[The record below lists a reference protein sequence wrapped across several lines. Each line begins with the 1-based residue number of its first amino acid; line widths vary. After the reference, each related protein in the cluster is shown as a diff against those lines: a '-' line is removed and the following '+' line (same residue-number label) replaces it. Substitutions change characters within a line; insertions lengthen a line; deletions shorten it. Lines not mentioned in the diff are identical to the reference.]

1 MGIAM
6 LLESIASAMPERPLV
21 GARAGVLTA
30 GDLLALAGG
39 GATVL
44 RDAGADAVGFIGT
57 GGPAVPVSLFA
68 TGLAGVPFTPLNY
81 RLAAGQLAELA
92 AGLGKQPVLIVDEQ
106 YVPAAGGVPATI
118 LTTDQWLA
126 AARISE
132 PGDAADVDDELP
144 AVVLYTSGTTSKP
157 KGAVLRHSHLVSYV
171 LQTVEFAS
179 AAEEDA
185 ALISVPPY
193 HIAGVGTVLTNTFA
207 GRRIMYL
214 PNFTAAEWLATV
226 RDEAITQAMLVPTML
241 ARIVDHLG
249 GGAADVP
256 ALRSV
261 AYGGAR
267 MPRPV
272 LEKALS
278 CMPGVGFTNAY
289 GLTETSSTIAV
300 LGPDDHRAAFAAAD
314 PALRE
319 RLGSAGRL
327 VPGIEG
333 QIRDELGA
341 VLPAG
346 EPGQLW
352 VRGGQV
358 SGEYLGSGSVLDER
372 GWFHTRDQGWFDSD
386 GYLFISGRTDDTIIR
401 GGENIAPAEI
411 EDVLVTHPQV
421 KEVAVIGVPD
431 DEWGTRI
438 VAVIVAQPG
447 CGLDGGTVR
456 DYARARLRGSRTPD
470 DVVFRTELPHTPTGK
485 LIRRDLVRDVLGL
498 DMNDADMNDADMND
512 ADMNDADVSA

>member
-21 GARAGVLTA
+21 GARAGALSA

-39 GATVL
+39 GATAL

-57 GGPAVPVSLFA
+57 GGPAFPVSLFA
-68 TGLAGVPFTPLNY
+68 AGLAGVPFTPLNY
-81 RLAAGQLAELA
+81 RLAAEQLAELA
-92 AGLGKQPVLIVDEQ
+92 AGLGRRPVLIVDGQ
-106 YVPAAGGVPATI
+106 YAPALQAVPATTI
-118 LTTDQWLA
+118 VTDQWLA
-126 AARISE
+126 AARDAE
-132 PGDAADVDDELP
+132 PAAVADLDDELP

-179 AAEEDA
+179 ADEEDA

-207 GRRIMYL
+207 GRRMMYL
-214 PNFTAAEWLATV
+214 PNFTAAGWLATI
-226 RDEAITQAMLVPTML
+226 RDEGITQAMLVPTML

-249 GGAADVP
+249 GGAANVP

-272 LEKALS
+272 LEKALT
-278 CMPGVGFTNAY
+278 CMAGVGFTNAY

-300 LGPDDHRAAFAAAD
+300 LGPDDHRAALAAAD
-314 PALRE
+314 PAVRE

-346 EPGQLW
+346 QPGQLW
-352 VRGGQV
+352 VRGSQV
-358 SGEYLGSGSVLDER
+358 SGEYLGSGSVLDSH
-372 GWFHTRDQGWFDSD
+372 GWFHTRDQGWFDTG

-411 EDVLVTHPQV
+411 EDVLITHPQV

-438 VAVIVAQPG
+438 VAVIVAEPG
-447 CGLDGGTVR
+447 SELDGDTVR
-456 DYARARLRGSRTPD
+456 DYARAWLRGSRTPD
-470 DVVFRTELPHTPTGK
+470 DVVFRSELPHTPTGK
-485 LIRRDLVRDVLGL
+485 LIRRDLVRDILG
-498 DMNDADMNDADMND
+498 
-512 ADMNDADVSA
+512 ADVSP

>member
-6 LLESIASAMPERPLV
+6 LLESIASAVPERPLV
-21 GARAGVLTA
+21 GARAGALTA

-39 GATVL
+39 GAAVL
-44 RDAGADAVGFIGT
+44 QELGADAVGFIGT
-57 GGPAVPVSLFA
+57 GGPAFPVSLFA
-68 TGLAGVPFTPLNY
+68 ASLAGIPFTPLNY
-81 RLAAGQLAELA
+81 RLPGGQLTELA
-92 AGLGKQPVLIVDEQ
+92 DGLGQRPVLIVDAQ
-106 YVPAAGGVPATI
+106 YATAFLALSATI
-118 LTTDQWLA
+118 LTTEQWLA
-126 AARISE
+126 AAEAAE
-132 PGDAADVDDELP
+132 PAAAGEVDDELP

-179 AAEEDA
+179 ADEDDA

-193 HIAGVGTVLTNTFA
+193 HIAGVGTVLTNMFA
-207 GRRIMYL
+207 GRRILYL
-214 PNFTAAEWLATV
+214 PNFTAAEWLSTV
-226 RDEAITQAMLVPTML
+226 HDESVTQAMLVPTML
-241 ARIVDHLG
+241 SRIVDHLG
-249 GGAADVP
+249 GAPADVP
-256 ALRSV
+256 TLRSV

-272 LEKALS
+272 LEKALAAL
-278 CMPGVGFTNAY
+278 PGVGFTNAY

-319 RLGSAGRL
+319 RLGSAGLL

-333 QIRDELGA
+333 QIRNDLGT
-341 VLPAG
+341 VLPPG
-346 EPGQLW
+346 QPGQLW
-352 VRGGQV
+352 VRGSQV
-358 SGEYLGSGSVLDER
+358 SGEYLGSGSVLDDQ
-372 GWFHTRDQGWFDSD
+372 GWFHTRDQGWFDAD

-411 EDVLVTHPQV
+411 EDVLVAHPEV

-438 VAVIVAQPG
+438 VAVVVTEPG
-447 CGLDGGTVR
+447 SALDSDTVR
-456 DYARARLRGSRTPD
+456 DYARSQLRGSRTPD
-470 DVVFRTELPHTPTGK
+470 AVVFRSELPHTPTGK
-485 LIRRDLVRDVLGL
+485 LLRRELVRDLEAA
-498 DMNDADMNDADMND
+498 DAGA
-512 ADMNDADVSA
+512 

>member
-21 GARAGVLTA
+21 GARAGALSA

-44 RDAGADAVGFIGT
+44 RNAGADAVGFIGT
-57 GGPAVPVSLFA
+57 GGPAFPLSLFA
-68 TGLAGVPFTPLNY
+68 AGLAGVPFTPLNY
-81 RLAAGQLAELA
+81 RLAAGQLTELA
-92 AGLGKQPVLIVDEQ
+92 AGLGTRPVLIVDAQ
-106 YVPAAGGVPATI
+106 YAPAVQAVSATI

-126 AARISE
+126 AAGTAE
-132 PGDAADVDDELP
+132 PADAASIDDELP
-144 AVVLYTSGTTSKP
+144 AVVLYTSGTTAKP

-171 LQTVEFAS
+171 LATVEFAS
-179 AAEEDA
+179 AADEDA

-207 GRRIMYL
+207 GRRMMYL
-214 PNFTAAEWLATV
+214 PNFTATEWLATV
-226 RDEAITQAMLVPTML
+226 RGEGITQAMLVPTML

-249 GGAADVP
+249 GDGADVP

-272 LEKALS
+272 LEKALT
-278 CMPGVGFTNAY
+278 CLPGAGFTNAY

-300 LGPDDHRAAFAAAD
+300 LGPDDHRAALASAD
-314 PALRE
+314 SAVRE
-319 RLGSAGRL
+319 RLGAAGRL
-327 VPGIEG
+327 VPGVEG

-341 VLPAG
+341 VLTAG
-346 EPGQLW
+346 QRGQLW
-352 VRGGQV
+352 VRGRQV
-358 SGEYLGSGSVLDER
+358 SGEYLGSGSVLDDQ
-372 GWFHTRDQGWFDSD
+372 GWFHTRDQGWFDAG

-411 EDVLVTHPQV
+411 EDVLVTHPEV

-438 VAVIVAQPG
+438 VAVVVAGPG
-447 CGLDGGTVR
+447 SGLDGDTVR
-456 DYARARLRGSRTPD
+456 EYARARLRGSRTPD
-470 DVVFRTELPHTPTGK
+470 LVVFRAELPHTPTGK
-485 LIRRDLVRDVLGL
+485 LLRRDLVRDLEATDV
-498 DMNDADMNDADMND
+498 DA
-512 ADMNDADVSA
+512 

>member
-1 MGIAM
+1 
-6 LLESIASAMPERPLV
+6 
-21 GARAGVLTA
+21 
-30 GDLLALAGG
+30 
-39 GATVL
+39 
-44 RDAGADAVGFIGT
+44 
-57 GGPAVPVSLFA
+57 
-68 TGLAGVPFTPLNY
+68 
-81 RLAAGQLAELA
+81 
-92 AGLGKQPVLIVDEQ
+92 
-106 YVPAAGGVPATI
+106 
-118 LTTDQWLA
+118 
-126 AARISE
+126 
-132 PGDAADVDDELP
+132 
-144 AVVLYTSGTTSKP
+144 
-157 KGAVLRHSHLVSYV
+157 VLRHSHLVSYV

-179 AAEEDA
+179 ADEEDA

-207 GRRIMYL
+207 GRRMMYL
-214 PNFTAAEWLATV
+214 PNFSAAEWLATV
-226 RDEAITQAMLVPTML
+226 RDEGITQAMLVPTML
-241 ARIVDHLG
+241 ARIVDQLG

-272 LEKALS
+272 LEKALT

-300 LGPDDHRAAFAAAD
+300 LGPDDHRAALAAAD
-314 PALRE
+314 PAVRE

-327 VPGIEG
+327 VPGVEG

-346 EPGQLW
+346 QPGQLW
-352 VRGGQV
+352 VRGSQV
-358 SGEYLGSGSVLDER
+358 SGEYLGSGSVLDEQ

-411 EDVLVTHPQV
+411 EDVLVTHPEI

-438 VAVIVAQPG
+438 VAVVVAEPG
-447 CGLDGGTVR
+447 SGLDGDTVR

-470 DVVFRTELPHTPTGK
+470 AVVFRTGLPHTPTGK
-485 LIRRDLVRDVLGL
+485 LIRRDLMRDVLGT
-498 DMNDADMNDADMND
+498 
-512 ADMNDADVSA
+512 DVIS

>member
-21 GARAGVLTA
+21 GARADALSA
-30 GDLLALAGG
+30 GDLLELAGG
-39 GATVL
+39 GAAVL
-44 RDAGADAVGFIGT
+44 REAGADAVGFIGT
-57 GGPAVPVSLFA
+57 GGPAFPVSLFA
-68 TGLAGVPFTPLNY
+68 AGLAGVPFTPLNY
-81 RLAAGQLAELA
+81 RLAVGQLAELA
-92 AGLGKQPVLIVDEQ
+92 AGLGQRPILIVDEQ
-106 YVPAAGGVPATI
+106 YAGAVTGVPASI
-118 LTTDQWLA
+118 LTTGEWLA
-126 AARISE
+126 AARAAE
-132 PGDAADVDDELP
+132 PAPTADIDDELP

-171 LQTVEFAS
+171 LQTVEFA
-179 AAEEDA
+179 AADEDDA

-207 GRRIMYL
+207 GRRMMYL
-214 PNFTAAEWLATV
+214 PNFTASEWLATV
-226 RDEAITQAMLVPTML
+226 RDEGISQAMLVPTML
-241 ARIVDHLG
+241 SRLVDHLG

-272 LEKALS
+272 LEKALT

-300 LGPDDHRAAFAAAD
+300 LGPDDHRDALAAAD
-314 PALRE
+314 PAVRK

-327 VPGIEG
+327 VPGVEG
-333 QIRDELGA
+333 QIRDSSGA
-341 VLPAG
+341 VLAAG
-346 EPGQLW
+346 QPGQLW
-352 VRGGQV
+352 VRGSQV
-358 SGEYLGSGSVLDER
+358 SGEYLGSGSVLDGE

-411 EDVLVTHPQV
+411 EDVLIGHPEV

-438 VAVIVAQPG
+438 VAVVVAEPG
-447 CGLDGGTVR
+447 SGLDSGAVR

-470 DVVFRTELPHTPTGK
+470 EVVFRSELPHTPTGK
-485 LIRRDLVRDVLGL
+485 LIRRDLVSDVLGT
-498 DMNDADMNDADMND
+498 NI
-512 ADMNDADVSA
+512 SA

>member
-21 GARAGVLTA
+21 GARADALSA
-30 GDLLALAGG
+30 GDLLELAGG

-57 GGPAVPVSLFA
+57 GGRAFPVSLFA
-68 TGLAGVPFTPLNY
+68 AGLAGVPFTPLNY

-92 AGLGKQPVLIVDEQ
+92 AGLGQRPILIVDEQ
-106 YVPAAGGVPATI
+106 YAGAVTSVSASI
-118 LTTDQWLA
+118 LTTGEWLS
-126 AARISE
+126 AARAAE
-132 PGDAADVDDELP
+132 PAPAVDIDDELP

-171 LQTVEFAS
+171 LQTVEFA
-179 AAEEDA
+179 AADNDDA

-193 HIAGVGTVLTNTFA
+193 HIAGIGTVLTNTFA
-207 GRRIMYL
+207 GRRMMYL
-214 PNFTAAEWLATV
+214 PNFTAPEWLFTV
-226 RDEAITQAMLVPTML
+226 RDEGISQAMLVPTML
-241 ARIVDHLG
+241 SRLVDHLG

-272 LEKALS
+272 LEKALT

-300 LGPDDHRAAFAAAD
+300 LGPDDHRDALAAAD
-314 PALRE
+314 PAVRE

-327 VPGIEG
+327 VPGVEG
-333 QIRDELGA
+333 QIRDEAGA

-346 EPGQLW
+346 QPGQLW
-352 VRGGQV
+352 VRGSQV
-358 SGEYLGSGSVLDER
+358 SGEYLGSGSVLDGE

-411 EDVLVTHPQV
+411 EDVLIGHPEV

-438 VAVIVAQPG
+438 VAVVVAEPG
-447 CGLDGGTVR
+447 SGLDGQAVK

-470 DVVFRTELPHTPTGK
+470 EVVFRSELPHTPTGK
-485 LIRRDLVRDVLGL
+485 LIRRDLVRDVVGT
-498 DMNDADMNDADMND
+498 NI
-512 ADMNDADVSA
+512 SA

>member
-21 GARAGVLTA
+21 GARAGALSA
-30 GDLLALAGG
+30 GDLLALAAG

-44 RDAGADAVGFIGT
+44 RNAGADAVGFIGT
-57 GGPAVPVSLFA
+57 GGPAFPVSLFA
-68 TGLAGVPFTPLNY
+68 AGLAGVPFTPLNY
-81 RLAAGQLAELA
+81 RLAAGQLTELA
-92 AGLGKQPVLIVDEQ
+92 AGLGTRPVLIVDAQ
-106 YVPAAGGVPATI
+106 YAPAVQAVPATI

-126 AARISE
+126 AARGAE
-132 PGDAADVDDELP
+132 PADAADIDDELP
-144 AVVLYTSGTTSKP
+144 AVVLYTSGTTAKP

-171 LQTVEFAS
+171 LATVEFAS
-179 AAEEDA
+179 AADEDA

-207 GRRIMYL
+207 GRRMMYL

-226 RDEAITQAMLVPTML
+226 RGEGITQAMVVPTML

-249 GGAADVP
+249 GDGADVP

-272 LEKALS
+272 LEKALT
-278 CMPGVGFTNAY
+278 CLPGAGFTNAY

-300 LGPDDHRAAFAAAD
+300 LGPDDHRAALASAD
-314 PALRE
+314 SAVRE

-327 VPGIEG
+327 VPGVEG
-333 QIRDELGA
+333 QIRDERGA
-341 VLPAG
+341 VLTAG
-346 EPGQLW
+346 QRGQLW
-352 VRGGQV
+352 VRGRQV
-358 SGEYLGSGSVLDER
+358 SGEYLGSGSVLDDQ
-372 GWFHTRDQGWFDSD
+372 GWFHTRDQGWFDAD
-386 GYLFISGRTDDTIIR
+386 GYLFVSGRTDDTIIR

-411 EDVLVTHPQV
+411 EDVLVTHPEV
-421 KEVAVIGVPD
+421 KEVAVIGLPD

-438 VAVIVAQPG
+438 VAVVVAEPG
-447 CGLDGGTVR
+447 SGLDGDMVR
-456 DYARARLRGSRTPD
+456 EYARARLRGSRTPD
-470 DVVFRTELPHTPTGK
+470 LVVFRAELPHTPTGK
-485 LIRRDLVRDVLGL
+485 LLRRDLVRDLE
-498 DMNDADMNDADMND
+498 A
-512 ADMNDADVSA
+512 ADVDA

>member
-21 GARAGVLTA
+21 GARADALSA
-30 GDLLALAGG
+30 GDLLELAGG
-39 GATVL
+39 GAAVL

-57 GGPAVPVSLFA
+57 GGRAFPVSLFA
-68 TGLAGVPFTPLNY
+68 AGLAGVPFTPLNY

-92 AGLGKQPVLIVDEQ
+92 AGLGQRPVLIVDEQ
-106 YVPAAGGVPATI
+106 YLGAVKGVPASI
-118 LTTDQWLA
+118 LSTGEWLA
-126 AARISE
+126 AARAAE
-132 PGDAADVDDELP
+132 PALAADINDELP

-171 LQTVEFAS
+171 LQTVEFA
-179 AAEEDA
+179 AADPDDA

-207 GRRIMYL
+207 GRRMMYL
-214 PNFTAAEWLATV
+214 PNFTAPEWLFTIH
-226 RDEAITQAMLVPTML
+226 DEGISQAMLVPTML
-241 ARIVDHLG
+241 SRLVDHLG
-249 GGAADVP
+249 GGVADVP
-256 ALRSV
+256 TLRSV

-272 LEKALS
+272 LEKALA
-278 CMPGVGFTNAY
+278 CLPGVGFTNAY

-300 LGPDDHRAAFAAAD
+300 LGPDDHRDALAAAD
-314 PALRE
+314 PAVRE

-327 VPGIEG
+327 VPGVEG
-333 QIRDELGA
+333 QIRDSSGA

-346 EPGQLW
+346 QPGQLW
-352 VRGGQV
+352 VRGSQV
-358 SGEYLGSGSVLDER
+358 SGEYLGSGSVLDGD

-411 EDVLVTHPQV
+411 EDVLIAHPEV

-438 VAVIVAQPG
+438 VAVIVAEPG
-447 CGLDGGTVR
+447 SGLDGGTVR

-470 DVVFRTELPHTPTGK
+470 EVVFRSELPHTPTGK
-485 LIRRDLVRDVLGL
+485 LIRRDLVRDVVGT
-498 DMNDADMNDADMND
+498 NI
-512 ADMNDADVSA
+512 SA

>member
-21 GARAGVLTA
+21 GARAGALSA
-30 GDLLALAGG
+30 GELLALAGG
-39 GATVL
+39 GAAVL

-57 GGPAVPVSLFA
+57 GGPAFPVSLFA
-68 TGLAGVPFTPLNY
+68 AGLAGVPFTPLNY
-81 RLAAGQLAELA
+81 RLAVGQLAELA
-92 AGLGKQPVLIVDEQ
+92 AGLGTRPVLIVDAQ
-106 YVPAAGGVPATI
+106 YAPAVQAVPATI

-126 AARISE
+126 AARTAE
-132 PGDAADVDDELP
+132 PADPVDVDDELP

-179 AAEEDA
+179 AANEDA

-207 GRRIMYL
+207 GRRMMYL

-226 RDEAITQAMLVPTML
+226 RGEGITQAMLVPTML

-272 LEKALS
+272 LEKALTAL
-278 CMPGVGFTNAY
+278 PAVGFTNAY

-300 LGPDDHRAAFAAAD
+300 LGPDDHRDALASAD
-314 PALRE
+314 PAVRE

-327 VPGIEG
+327 VPGVEG
-333 QIRDELGA
+333 QIRDEAGM
-341 VLPAG
+341 VLPPG

-352 VRGGQV
+352 VRGSQV
-358 SGEYLGSGSVLDER
+358 SGEYLGSGSALDQQ
-372 GWFHTRDQGWFDSD
+372 GWFHTRDQGWLDSE

-411 EDVLVTHPQV
+411 EDMLITHPQV

-438 VAVIVAQPG
+438 VAVIVAEPG
-447 CGLDGGTVR
+447 SGLDGGQIR
-456 DYARARLRGSRTPD
+456 DYARARLRSSRTPD
-470 DVVFRTELPHTPTGK
+470 EVVFRSELPHTPTGK
-485 LIRRDLVRDVLGL
+485 LIRRDLVNDVLGTT
-498 DMNDADMNDADMND
+498 
-512 ADMNDADVSA
+512 VSA

>member
-1 MGIAM
+1 GSMGIAM
-6 LLESIASAMPERPLV
+6 LLESIASVMPERPLV
-21 GARAGVLTA
+21 GARAGALSA

-44 RDAGADAVGFIGT
+44 RDAGADAVGFVGT
-57 GGPAVPVSLFA
+57 GGPAFPVSLFA
-68 TGLAGVPFTPLNY
+68 AGLAGVPFTPLNY

-92 AGLGKQPVLIVDEQ
+92 AGLGKRPVLIVDGP
-106 YVPAAGGVPATI
+106 YAPAVRGVPATI
-118 LTTDQWLA
+118 LATDQWLA
-126 AARISE
+126 AARAAA
-132 PGDAADVDDELP
+132 PTAAADVDDELP

-179 AAEEDA
+179 ADEQDA

-207 GRRIMYL
+207 GRRMMYL
-214 PNFTAAEWLATV
+214 PNFTAAGWLATV
-226 RDEAITQAMLVPTML
+226 RDESITQAMLVPTML

-256 ALRSV
+256 VLRSV

-272 LEKALS
+272 LEQALT
-278 CMPGVGFTNAY
+278 CMPGAGFTNAY

-300 LGPDDHRAAFAAAD
+300 LGPDDHRAALAAAD
-314 PALRE
+314 PAVRE

-327 VPGIEG
+327 VPGVEG
-333 QIRDELGA
+333 QIRDERGA
-341 VLPAG
+341 VLPPG
-346 EPGQLW
+346 RPGQLW
-352 VRGGQV
+352 VRGSQV
-358 SGEYLGSGSVLDER
+358 SGEYLGSGSVLDDQ
-372 GWFHTRDQGWFDSD
+372 GWFHTRDQGWFDAD

-411 EDVLVTHPQV
+411 EDVLVAHPKI
-421 KEVAVIGVPD
+421 KEAAVIGVPD

-438 VAVIVAQPG
+438 VAVVVAEPG
-447 CGLDGGTVR
+447 SGLDGDTVR
-456 DYARARLRGSRTPD
+456 DFARARLRGSRTPD
-470 DVVFRTELPHTPTGK
+470 AVVFRTELPHTPTGK
-485 LIRRDLVRDVLGL
+485 LLRRDLVREVLGTY
-498 DMNDADMNDADMND
+498 M
-512 ADMNDADVSA
+512 SS

>member
-6 LLESIASAMPERPLV
+6 LLETIASAMPERRLV
-21 GARAGVLTA
+21 GAQAGALSA

-44 RDAGADAVGFIGT
+44 RDAGTDAVGFIGT
-57 GGPAVPVSLFA
+57 GGPAFPVSLFA
-68 TGLAGVPFTPLNY
+68 AGLAGVPFTPLNY
-81 RLAAGQLAELA
+81 RLAAEQLAELA
-92 AGLGKQPVLIVDEQ
+92 AGLGTRPVLIVDAQ
-106 YVPAAGGVPATI
+106 YAPAVQAVLATI

-126 AARISE
+126 AARTAK
-132 PGDAADVDDELP
+132 PADAADIDDDLP

-179 AAEEDA
+179 ADKQDA

-226 RDEAITQAMLVPTML
+226 RDEGITQAMLVPTML
-241 ARIVDHLG
+241 ARIVDHLD

-278 CMPGVGFTNAY
+278 CMRGAGFTNAY

-300 LGPDDHRAAFAAAD
+300 LGPDDHQAAFAAAD

-341 VLPAG
+341 VLPPG
-346 EPGQLW
+346 QPGQLW
-352 VRGGQV
+352 VRGSQV
-358 SGEYLGSGSVLDER
+358 SGEYLGAGSVLDSH

-411 EDVLVTHPQV
+411 EDMLITHPQV

-438 VAVIVAQPG
+438 VAVIVAEPG

-456 DYARARLRGSRTPD
+456 DYARTRLRSSRTPD
-470 DVVFRTELPHTPTGK
+470 DVVFRTELPHTPAGK
-485 LIRRDLVRDVLGL
+485 LIRRELVRDVLGT
-498 DMNDADMNDADMND
+498 
-512 ADMNDADVSA
+512 DVSS

>member
-21 GARAGVLTA
+21 GARAGALSA
-30 GDLLALAGG
+30 GDLLELAGG
-39 GATVL
+39 GAAVL

-57 GGPAVPVSLFA
+57 GGPAFPVSLFA
-68 TGLAGVPFTPLNY
+68 AGLVGVPFTPLNY
-81 RLAAGQLAELA
+81 RLAAGELADLA
-92 AGLGKQPVLIVDEQ
+92 AGLGQRPILIVDEQ
-106 YVPAAGGVPATI
+106 YAGAVTGVPASI
-118 LTTDQWLA
+118 LSTGEWLA
-126 AARISE
+126 AARAAE
-132 PGDAADVDDELP
+132 PAPAADIDDELP

-171 LQTVEFAS
+171 LQTVEFA
-179 AAEEDA
+179 AADENDA

-207 GRRIMYL
+207 GRRMMYL
-214 PNFTAAEWLATV
+214 PNFTAPEWLATV
-226 RDEAITQAMLVPTML
+226 RDEGISQAMLVPTML
-241 ARIVDHLG
+241 SRLVDHLG

-272 LEKALS
+272 LEKALT

-300 LGPDDHRAAFAAAD
+300 LGPDDHRDALAAAD
-314 PALRE
+314 PAVRE

-327 VPGIEG
+327 VPGVEG
-333 QIRDELGA
+333 QIRDESGA
-341 VLPAG
+341 VLAAG
-346 EPGQLW
+346 QPGQLW
-352 VRGGQV
+352 VRGSQV
-358 SGEYLGSGSVLDER
+358 SGEYLGSGSVLDGE

-401 GGENIAPAEI
+401 GAENIAPAEI
-411 EDVLVTHPQV
+411 EDVLLRHP
-421 KEVAVIGVPD
+421 AVLDAVVFGVPD
-431 DEWGTRI
+431 QEWGQRIEAAVVPRPETDLDPADLREFTRQ
-438 VAVIVAQPG
+438 A
-447 CGLDGGTVR
+447 
-456 DYARARLRGSRTPD
+456 LRSSKTPD
-470 DVVFRTELPHTPTGK
+470 RFWLLEELPRTETGK
-485 LIRRDLVRDVLGL
+485 LLRRMVPGL
-498 DMNDADMNDADMND
+498 IPPATIE
-512 ADMNDADVSA
+512 

>member
-6 LLESIASAMPERPLV
+6 LLESIASALPERPLV
-21 GARAGVLTA
+21 GPRAGALTA
-30 GDLLALAGG
+30 GDLLTLAGG
-39 GATVL
+39 GARVL

-57 GGPAVPVSLFA
+57 GGPAFPVSLFA
-68 TGLAGVPFTPLNY
+68 AGQAGVPFTPLNY

-92 AGLGKQPVLIVDEQ
+92 AGLGARPVLIVDPQ
-106 YVPAAGGVPATI
+106 YAAAVAAVPATI
-118 LTTDQWLA
+118 LGTDEWLA
-126 AARISE
+126 AAHSAE
-132 PGDAADVDDELP
+132 PADPVDIDDELP

-171 LQTVEFAS
+171 LQTVEFTS
-179 AAEEDA
+179 ADDNDA

-207 GRRIMYL
+207 GRRIIYL
-214 PNFTAAEWLATV
+214 PNFTAAEWLTTV
-226 RDEAITQAMLVPTML
+226 RDEGVTQAMLVPTML
-241 ARIVDHLG
+241 ARVVDHLG
-249 GGAADVP
+249 AGVADVP
-256 ALRSV
+256 TLRSI

-272 LEKALS
+272 LEKALA
-278 CMPGVGFTNAY
+278 CLPGVGFTNAY

-319 RLGSAGRL
+319 RLGSAGQL

-341 VLPAG
+341 VLGAG
-346 EPGQLW
+346 QPGQLW
-352 VRGGQV
+352 VRGSQV
-358 SGEYLGSGSVLDER
+358 SGEYLGSGSVLDAD
-372 GWFHTRDQGWFDSD
+372 GWFHTRDQGWFDSE

-421 KEVAVIGVPD
+421 KEAAVIGVPD

-438 VAVIVAQPG
+438 VAVIVAEPG
-447 CGLDGGTVR
+447 CGLEGDTVR
-456 DYARARLRGSRTPD
+456 DYVRARLRGSRTPD
-470 DVVFRTELPHTPTGK
+470 EVFFRSELPHTPTGK
-485 LIRRDLVRDVLGL
+485 LIRRDLVRDVLGT
-498 DMNDADMNDADMND
+498 
-512 ADMNDADVSA
+512 DVNL

>member
-21 GARAGVLTA
+21 GARADALSA
-30 GDLLALAGG
+30 GDLLELAGG

-57 GGPAVPVSLFA
+57 GGRAFPVSLFA
-68 TGLAGVPFTPLNY
+68 AGLAGVPFTPLNY

-92 AGLGKQPVLIVDEQ
+92 AGLGERPVLIVDER
-106 YVPAAGGVPATI
+106 YAGAVEGVPASI
-118 LTTDQWLA
+118 LSTGEWLA
-126 AARISE
+126 AARAAE
-132 PGDAADVDDELP
+132 PAPAAEIDDELP

-171 LQTVEFAS
+171 LQTVEFA
-179 AAEEDA
+179 AADEDDA

-207 GRRIMYL
+207 GRRMMYL
-214 PNFTAAEWLATV
+214 PNFTAPEWLFTV
-226 RDEAITQAMLVPTML
+226 HGEGISQAMLVPTML
-241 ARIVDHLG
+241 SRLVDHLG

-256 ALRSV
+256 TLRSI

-272 LEKALS
+272 LEKALT

-300 LGPDDHRAAFAAAD
+300 LGPDDHRDALAAAD
-314 PALRE
+314 PAVRE

-327 VPGIEG
+327 VPGVEG
-333 QIRDELGA
+333 QIRDESGA
-341 VLPAG
+341 VLAAG
-346 EPGQLW
+346 QPGQLW
-352 VRGGQV
+352 VRGSQV
-358 SGEYLGSGSVLDER
+358 SGEYLGSGSVLDGE

-411 EDVLVTHPQV
+411 EDVLVAHPEV

-438 VAVIVAQPG
+438 VAVIVAEPG
-447 CGLDGGTVR
+447 SGLDGGAVR

-470 DVVFRTELPHTPTGK
+470 EVVFRSELPHTPTGK
-485 LIRRDLVRDVLGL
+485 LIRRDLVRDVLGT
-498 DMNDADMNDADMND
+498 NI
-512 ADMNDADVSA
+512 SA

>member
-21 GARAGVLTA
+21 GARADALTA
-30 GDLLALAGG
+30 GDLLELAGG
-39 GATVL
+39 GGAVL
-44 RDAGADAVGFIGT
+44 REAGADAVGFIGT
-57 GGPAVPVSLFA
+57 GGPAFPVSLFA
-68 TGLAGVPFTPLNY
+68 AGLAGVPFTPLNY

-92 AGLGKQPVLIVDEQ
+92 AGLGERPILIVDEQ
-106 YVPAAGGVPATI
+106 YLGAVKGVPASI
-118 LTTDQWLA
+118 LTTGEWLA
-126 AARISE
+126 AARAAE
-132 PGDAADVDDELP
+132 PAPAVDIDDELP

-171 LQTVEFAS
+171 LQTVEFA
-179 AAEEDA
+179 AADDDDA

-207 GRRIMYL
+207 GRRMMYL
-214 PNFTAAEWLATV
+214 PNFTAPEWLATV
-226 RDEAITQAMLVPTML
+226 RDEGISQAMLVPTML
-241 ARIVDHLG
+241 SRLVDHLG

-272 LEKALS
+272 LEKALT

-300 LGPDDHRAAFAAAD
+300 LGPDDHRDALAATD
-314 PALRE
+314 PAVRE

-327 VPGIEG
+327 VPGVEG
-333 QIRDELGA
+333 QIRDDSGV
-341 VLPAG
+341 VLPVG
-346 EPGQLW
+346 QPGQLW
-352 VRGGQV
+352 VRGSQV
-358 SGEYLGSGSVLDER
+358 SGEYLGSGSVLDGE
-372 GWFHTRDQGWFDSD
+372 GWFHTRDQGRFDSD

-411 EDVLVTHPQV
+411 EDVLITHPEI

-431 DEWGTRI
+431 DEWGTRV
-438 VAVIVAQPG
+438 VAVIVAEPG
-447 CGLDGGTVR
+447 SELDGGTVR

-470 DVVFRTELPHTPTGK
+470 EVVFRSELPHTATGK
-485 LIRRDLVRDVLGL
+485 LIRRDLVRDVLGTGI
-498 DMNDADMNDADMND
+498 
-512 ADMNDADVSA
+512 SA

>member
-21 GARAGVLTA
+21 GARADALSA
-30 GDLLALAGG
+30 GDLLELAGG

-57 GGPAVPVSLFA
+57 GGRAFPVSLFA
-68 TGLAGVPFTPLNY
+68 AGLAGVPFTPLNY

-92 AGLGKQPVLIVDEQ
+92 AGLGKRPVLIVDEQ
-106 YVPAAGGVPATI
+106 YAGAVEGVPASI
-118 LTTDQWLA
+118 LSTGEWLA
-126 AARISE
+126 AARAAE
-132 PGDAADVDDELP
+132 PAPAADIDDELP

-171 LQTVEFAS
+171 LQTVEFA
-179 AAEEDA
+179 AADENDA

-207 GRRIMYL
+207 GRRMMYL
-214 PNFTAAEWLATV
+214 PNFSAPEWLFTV
-226 RDEAITQAMLVPTML
+226 HDEGISQAMLVPTML
-241 ARIVDHLG
+241 SRLVDHLG
-249 GGAADVP
+249 GRAADVP
-256 ALRSV
+256 TLRSV

-272 LEKALS
+272 LEKALT

-300 LGPDDHRAAFAAAD
+300 LGPDDHRDALAAAD
-314 PALRE
+314 PAARD

-327 VPGIEG
+327 VPGVEG
-333 QIRDELGA
+333 QIRDSSGA
-341 VLPAG
+341 VLPVG
-346 EPGQLW
+346 QPGQLW
-352 VRGGQV
+352 VRGSQV
-358 SGEYLGSGSVLDER
+358 SGEYLGSGSVLDVD
-372 GWFHTRDQGWFDSD
+372 GWFHTRDQGWFDLD

-411 EDVLVTHPQV
+411 EDVLITHPEV

-438 VAVIVAQPG
+438 VAVIVAEPG
-447 CGLDGGTVR
+447 SGLDGGTVR

-470 DVVFRTELPHTPTGK
+470 EVVFRSELPHTPTGK
-485 LIRRDLVRDVLGL
+485 LIRRDLIRDVLGT
-498 DMNDADMNDADMND
+498 NIGA
-512 ADMNDADVSA
+512 

>member
-21 GARAGVLTA
+21 GPRADALSA
-30 GDLLALAGG
+30 GDLLELAGG

-57 GGPAVPVSLFA
+57 GGNAFPVSLFA
-68 TGLAGVPFTPLNY
+68 AGLAGVPFTPLNY
-81 RLAAGQLAELA
+81 RLAPGQLAELA
-92 AGLGKQPVLIVDEQ
+92 AGLGQRPILIVDEQ
-106 YVPAAGGVPATI
+106 YLGAVNGVPASI
-118 LTTDQWLA
+118 LTTGEWLA
-126 AARISE
+126 AARAAE
-132 PGDAADVDDELP
+132 PAPAADIDDELP

-171 LQTVEFAS
+171 LQTVEFA
-179 AAEEDA
+179 AADEDDA

-207 GRRIMYL
+207 GRRMMYL
-214 PNFTAAEWLATV
+214 PNFSAPEWLATV
-226 RDEAITQAMLVPTML
+226 RDEGISQAMLVPTML
-241 ARIVDHLG
+241 SRLVDHLG
-249 GGAADVP
+249 SGAANVP

-272 LEKALS
+272 LEKALT

-300 LGPDDHRAAFAAAD
+300 LGPDDHRDALAAAD
-314 PALRE
+314 PAVRE

-327 VPGIEG
+327 VPGVEG
-333 QIRDELGA
+333 QIRDSSGA
-341 VLPAG
+341 LLAAG
-346 EPGQLW
+346 QPGQLW
-352 VRGGQV
+352 VRGSQV
-358 SGEYLGSGSVLDER
+358 SGEYLGSGSVLDGE

-411 EDVLVTHPQV
+411 EDVLIGHPEV

-438 VAVIVAQPG
+438 VAVVVAEPG
-447 CGLDGGTVR
+447 SGLDGGTVR

-470 DVVFRTELPHTPTGK
+470 EVVFRSELPHTPTGK
-485 LIRRDLVRDVLGL
+485 LIRRDLVSDVLGT
-498 DMNDADMNDADMND
+498 NI
-512 ADMNDADVSA
+512 SA

>member
-21 GARAGVLTA
+21 GARAGALSA
-30 GDLLALAGG
+30 GDLLARAGG

-44 RDAGADAVGFIGT
+44 RDADADAVGFIGT
-57 GGPAVPVSLFA
+57 GGPAFPVSLFA
-68 TGLAGVPFTPLNY
+68 AGLAGVPFTPLNY

-92 AGLGKQPVLIVDEQ
+92 AGLGKRPVLIVDGQ
-106 YVPAAGGVPATI
+106 YAPAVLGVPATI
-118 LTTDQWLA
+118 LATEEWLA
-126 AARISE
+126 AARAAE
-132 PGDAADVDDELP
+132 PAAAADIDDELP
-144 AVVLYTSGTTSKP
+144 AVVLYTSGTTSQP

-179 AAEEDA
+179 ADEEDA

-207 GRRIMYL
+207 GRRMMYL
-214 PNFTAAEWLATV
+214 PNFSAAEWLATV
-226 RDEAITQAMLVPTML
+226 RDEGITQAMLVPTML
-241 ARIVDHLG
+241 ARIVDQLG
-249 GGAADVP
+249 GGAADAP

-267 MPRPV
+267 MPGPV
-272 LEKALS
+272 LEKALT

-300 LGPDDHRAAFAAAD
+300 LGPDDHRAALAAAD
-314 PALRE
+314 PAVRE

-327 VPGIEG
+327 VPGVEG

-346 EPGQLW
+346 QPGQLW
-352 VRGGQV
+352 VRGSQV
-358 SGEYLGSGSVLDER
+358 SGEYLGSGSVLDEQ

-411 EDVLVTHPQV
+411 EDVLIMHPGV

-438 VAVIVAQPG
+438 VAVVVAEPG
-447 CGLDGGTVR
+447 SGLDGDTIR

-470 DVVFRTELPHTPTGK
+470 AVVFRTELPHTPTGK
-485 LIRRDLVRDVLGL
+485 LIRRDLLRDVLGT
-498 DMNDADMNDADMND
+498 
-512 ADMNDADVSA
+512 DVIS

>member
-21 GARAGVLTA
+21 GARAGALSA
-30 GDLLALAGG
+30 GDLLELAGG

-44 RDAGADAVGFIGT
+44 AEAGADAVGFIGT
-57 GGPAVPVSLFA
+57 GGPAFPVSLFA
-68 TGLAGVPFTPLNY
+68 AGLAGVPFTPLNY

-92 AGLGKQPVLIVDEQ
+92 AGLGERPILIVDEQ
-106 YVPAAGGVPATI
+106 YVGAVKGVPATI
-118 LTTDQWLA
+118 LTTSEWLTA
-126 AARISE
+126 AGAAE
-132 PGDAADVDDELP
+132 PAGAADIDDELP

-171 LQTVEFAS
+171 LQTVEFA
-179 AAEEDA
+179 AADTDDA

-193 HIAGVGTVLTNTFA
+193 HIAGIGTVLTNTFA
-207 GRRIMYL
+207 GRRMMYL
-214 PNFTAAEWLATV
+214 PNFTAPEWLATV
-226 RDEAITQAMLVPTML
+226 RDEAISQAMLVPTML
-241 ARIVDHLG
+241 SRLVDHLG
-249 GGAADVP
+249 GGAANVP

-272 LEKALS
+272 LEKALA
-278 CMPGVGFTNAY
+278 CLPGVGFTNAY

-300 LGPDDHRAAFAAAD
+300 LGPDDHRDALAAAD
-314 PALRE
+314 PAVRE

-327 VPGIEG
+327 VPGVEG
-333 QIRDELGA
+333 QIRDESGA

-346 EPGQLW
+346 QAGQLW
-352 VRGGQV
+352 VRGSQV
-358 SGEYLGSGSVLDER
+358 SGEYLGSGSVLDDE

-411 EDVLVTHPQV
+411 EDVLITHPEV

-438 VAVIVAQPG
+438 VAVIVAEPG
-447 CGLDGGTVR
+447 AGLDGGTVR
-456 DYARARLRGSRTPD
+456 EYARARLRGSRTPD
-470 DVVFRTELPHTPTGK
+470 EVVFRSELPHTPTGK
-485 LIRRDLVRDVLGL
+485 LIRRDLVSDVLGL
-498 DMNDADMNDADMND
+498 PI
-512 ADMNDADVSA
+512 SA

>member
-6 LLESIASAMPERPLV
+6 LLESIASAMPERVLL
-21 GARAGVLTA
+21 GTRSGSLSSGGLLARAG
-30 GDLLALAGG
+30 GG
-39 GATVL
+39 GTML
-44 RDAGADAVGFIGT
+44 RDSGADAVGFVGT
-57 GGPAVPVSLFA
+57 GGPAFPVSLFA
-68 TGLAGVPFTPLNY
+68 SAIAGVPFTPLNY
-81 RLAAGQLAELA
+81 RLPAAQIVELA
-92 AGLGKQPVLIVDEQ
+92 AGIGERPVLIVDEQ
-106 YVPAAGGVPATI
+106 HAHTVQAVPATVF
-118 LTTDQWLA
+118 TTGEWLA
-126 AARISE
+126 AAQAAE
-132 PGDAADVDDELP
+132 PAPPADVDDEQP

-179 AAEEDA
+179 SAEEDA

-207 GRRIMYL
+207 GRRIVYL
-214 PNFTAAEWLATV
+214 PNFSAAGWLDV
-226 RDEAITQAMLVPTML
+226 IRDEGITQAMLVPTML
-241 ARIVDHLG
+241 ARIVDHLDG
-249 GGAADVP
+249 SAADLP
-256 ALRSV
+256 TLRAI

-272 LEKALS
+272 LEKALI
-278 CMPGVGFTNAY
+278 CLPDVDFTNAY

-300 LGPDDHRAAFAAAD
+300 LGPDDHRAALAATD
-314 PALRE
+314 PAVRE

-327 VPGIEG
+327 VPGVEG

-346 EPGQLW
+346 QPGQLW
-352 VRGGQV
+352 VRGSQV
-358 SGEYLGSGSVLDER
+358 SGEYLGSGSVLDDQ
-372 GWFHTRDQGWFDSD
+372 GWFHTRDQGWFDSG

-411 EDVLVTHPQV
+411 EDVLIMHPLI

-438 VAVIVAQPG
+438 VAVVVALPG
-447 CGLDGGTVR
+447 SGLDGDGVR
-456 DYARARLRGSRTPD
+456 EYARARLRSSRTPD
-470 DVVFRTELPHTPTGK
+470 DVVFRPELPHTVTGK
-485 LIRRDLVRDVLGL
+485 LLRRELLQDVRG
-498 DMNDADMNDADMND
+498 AGAG
-512 ADMNDADVSA
+512 S